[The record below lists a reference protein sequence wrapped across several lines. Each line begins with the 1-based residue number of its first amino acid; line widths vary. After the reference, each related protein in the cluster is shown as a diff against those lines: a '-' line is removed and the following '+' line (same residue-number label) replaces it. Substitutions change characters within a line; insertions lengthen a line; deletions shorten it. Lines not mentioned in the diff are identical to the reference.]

1 MLPPRTNIGDEDP
14 QASIHPQLE
23 TEDDES
29 SMVRIH
35 SHGTMPLGSCL
46 QPCGVPSALQLS
58 PERSIVRADR
68 EQAEILAVDSHNS
81 NAFLSGG
88 NVSASQDLRDACAN
102 DIWKLQPEEGMAPL
116 SDAGAN
122 IPFAHIKHPIWE
134 STQISMHDSVI
145 QPQTSF
151 LLQGTPLRPPPTTM
165 GYGWSYDNL
174 LISTGLLPLN
184 ARSPS
189 ERMHSSFH
197 EQSHSMD
204 EIWNHNFLPGFQMWQ
219 PYDSIR
225 IPTPPTFRESE
236 SYGANPDMSYAEFAG
251 ESFGPN
257 FIQRLSTYGSCAM
270 PNSRY
275 TSDPFIVEG
284 SQGSPCSCVGLMS
297 SSSCRCSTIGGS
309 PEEFTAASNQVKGI
323 QPSEVD
329 VIIPNITGTCIMRKY
344 SRNLGINALLE
355 TAFKPG
361 STFENASRAK
371 LLELITVSTFLV
383 ANQIEPTLD
392 TNEGQSMINMI
403 SPLPGYEHISIR
415 NASESIYTVL
425 VDISTRRCLT
435 QEVKYWMI
443 VYGTDH
449 EWPRPQRFCSSAL
462 LDSHVQRQIKRFKCT
477 YPGW

>member
-1 MLPPRTNIGDEDP
+1 
-14 QASIHPQLE
+14 
-23 TEDDES
+23 
-29 SMVRIH
+29 
-35 SHGTMPLGSCL
+35 
-46 QPCGVPSALQLS
+46 
-58 PERSIVRADR
+58 
-68 EQAEILAVDSHNS
+68 
-81 NAFLSGG
+81 
-88 NVSASQDLRDACAN
+88 
-102 DIWKLQPEEGMAPL
+102 MAPL

-184 ARSPS
+184 AYTHHPAMSGSISFDSPLDVGSFSDILARSPS

-425 VDISTRRCLT
+425 VDISTRRCLVCGNCKT
-435 QEVKYWMI
+435 TLGRAIACIRSHLGHKPFACGSSSSGCRSCPKKSQ
-443 VYGTDH
+443 
-449 EWPRPQRFCSSAL
+449 PQRFCSSAL